1 MWLLGLLGRGVATG
15 QKQKTP
21 HGGGLAGLA
30 GRVVWGLVQW
40 DCMACISL
48 VVSASMSAWLFA
60 RWALDSWWASSAS
73 LIPVAAAMPS
83 RILDA
88 SNWLKASPCLVTGP
102 NARMKSAESVWTL

>member
-15 QKQKTP
+15 QKQKAP
-21 HGGGLAGLA
+21 QVAGLA

-60 RWALDSWWASSAS
+60 RWALDS
-73 LIPVAAAMPS
+73 
-83 RILDA
+83 
-88 SNWLKASPCLVTGP
+88 
-102 NARMKSAESVWTL
+102 